1 MKFDFFSVL
10 TPIASTTEKAVE
22 FIIRSSD
29 RLDGS
34 THKKHF
40 LSSTSSFFPKFVLK
54 QLVGFLQS
62 FPKLIQAAGTFSVQK
77 DLTSFLR

>member
-34 THKKHF
+34 THKNLF
-40 LSSTSSFFPKFVLK
+40 
-54 QLVGFLQS
+54 
-62 FPKLIQAAGTFSVQK
+62 
-77 DLTSFLR
+77 FLRQALFSKICLETVGWFSTVVS